1 MAIIRSEVYGYL
13 VPARR
18 NLGLLLCE
26 LPLHPHSKRQCFGR
40 DTMHVGGADT
50 SYDKGCCRGVLKSLM
65 WPGRGVYSSR
75 AIVSLL

>member
-26 LPLHPHSKRQCFGR
+26 FPLHPHSKRQCFGR
-40 DTMHVGGADT
+40 DTMHVGGQTLYTTWVA
-50 SYDKGCCRGVLKSLM
+50 VE
-65 WPGRGVYSSR
+65 
-75 AIVSLL
+75 AF